1 MKHGKEENTTAHGFV
16 LRLKYGI
23 YYCVFAADAIPQCHF
38 QRRQIF
44 VLGKGMLRAVLK
56 KNSNKLFFYLRV
68 QTTAEESCKALFP
81 SLAKPMP
88 QNRVKILPAVL
99 VSSRAMGLVLQ
110 RANSYSC
117 FPTLQLLISA
127 TPKTPAWERTTLGDL
142 LVDVSLDL
150 LCSAQEEGAQ
160 HMRCIRDVQLKF

>member
-1 MKHGKEENTTAHGFV
+1 MSFSKE
-16 LRLKYGI
+16 
-23 YYCVFAADAIPQCHF
+23 ADFCSW
-38 QRRQIF
+38 
-44 VLGKGMLRAVLK
+44 KGYVKRVLK

-160 HMRCIRDVQLKF
+160 HMRCIRDVQLKL